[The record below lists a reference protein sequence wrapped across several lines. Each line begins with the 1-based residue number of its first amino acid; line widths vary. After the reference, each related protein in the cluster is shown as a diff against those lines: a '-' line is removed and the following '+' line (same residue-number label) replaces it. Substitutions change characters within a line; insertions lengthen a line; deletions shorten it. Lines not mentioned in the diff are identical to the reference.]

1 MQKENPDFE
10 KREKYEETI
19 FRNRLPHHKGDNTF
33 TDMHKAAQL
42 QLLSL
47 LSRYEQM
54 NESLHVAGGARH
66 STTYVVFAMRAPPVT
81 PR

>member
-10 KREKYEETI
+10 RREKYEERVC
-19 FRNRLPHHKGDNTF
+19 RNRLQHHKRDSTF
-33 TDMHKAAQL
+33 TDMHKVARL
-42 QLLSL
+42 QFLSL
-47 LSRYEQM
+47 LSRYERM

-66 STTYVVFAMRAPPVT
+66 STTYSVFAMWALPVT